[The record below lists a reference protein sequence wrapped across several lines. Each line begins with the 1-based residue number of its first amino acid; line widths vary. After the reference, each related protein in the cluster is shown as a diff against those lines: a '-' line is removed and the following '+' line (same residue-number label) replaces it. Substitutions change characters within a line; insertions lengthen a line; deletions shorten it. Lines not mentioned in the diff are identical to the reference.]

1 MTPHTLLT
9 GTGYPC
15 YPTLGEGRSSVR
27 CSRNAGRAGRAG
39 RAGGAMAMGA
49 DTVAMVE
56 ATPVGKLCLLMA

>member
-1 MTPHTLLT
+1 VTPHTLLT

-39 RAGGAMAMGA
+39 PGAMAMGA

>member
-1 MTPHTLLT
+1 
-9 GTGYPC
+9 
-15 YPTLGEGRSSVR
+15 LGEGRSSVR